1 MKYELMI
8 NIKLHNILHFY
19 FFSHV
24 HQNEMKPLLL
34 PSYSYDASMLTILF
48 AYTFTTT
55 MYKFLENTYSQQQE
69 RLIDTERESGKNS
82 PRPLKTIF

>member
-48 AYTFTTT
+48 AYF
-55 MYKFLENTYSQQQE
+55 YYYYV
-69 RLIDTERESGKNS
+69 
-82 PRPLKTIF
+82 